1 MCITVFAEDFNSGH
15 PEGSI
20 SVSSHTVGR
29 DCLKETWPTCS
40 GFELVIGREEV
51 RGAAGALVRPYL
63 IIDEKLISL

>member
-15 PEGSI
+15 PEGSV
-20 SVSSHTVGR
+20 SVSRHTIGR
-29 DCLKETWPTCS
+29 DCLEETWPTCS

-51 RGAAGALVRPYL
+51 RGATGALVRPYL